1 MSFPSDS
8 RWQEAVQHLLAVHR
22 PQQAETLL
30 RQQLVRHPRE
40 IYAHVLLA
48 AALYQQARYPEAR
61 TAAQDALALDPATSE
76 AHYLL
81 CLICSQLNLVPAMV
95 EAIDEALR
103 LQPWNPK
110 YLGAR
115 AQVYLGFNQPA
126 EAQRVAELGLA
137 YDPTHAG
144 CRLQRAE
151 ALQQQSKWDDLAVAL
166 GQLRQAHPT
175 LPAAYRM
182 LGREALR
189 REQFAQAQ
197 LHYQEV
203 LRLAPNDPEALAGAS
218 QAIRRQLGIGR
229 VALRLDRYLTFISEG
244 TKRRQLKAWGH
255 FLLILVPL
263 SMLCIPLLLFLGFEA
278 VYWRLHPE
286 VRRLRNRP
294 DHAMPYAQQT
304 LYRYGAPAAVA
315 LLILAWTTGL
325 IWLLLWLGL
334 PESSLGPG
342 LTGGLT
348 TIVISIGALLKEAAH
363 RPLPTASPMGRLL
376 LAGLTLAGS
385 ILVALHEATWP
396 YGPLLLLLFTTGL
409 LYWQFRRLVQAPR

>member
-1 MSFPSDS
+1 MSFSTDS

-30 RQQLVRHPRE
+30 RQQLGRNPRE
-40 IYAHVLLA
+40 VYAQVLLA
-48 AALYQQARYPEAR
+48 AALYQQARYPAAR

-81 CLICSQLNLVPAMV
+81 CLICSQLDLVPATV

-115 AQVYLGFNQPA
+115 AQVYLRFNQPA

-144 CRLQRAE
+144 CLVQRAE
-151 ALQQQSKWDDLAVAL
+151 ALQQQSKWDELAAAL

-175 LPAAYRM
+175 LPTAYRM
-182 LGREALR
+182 LGQEALR
-189 REQFAQAQ
+189 QEQFAQAQ
-197 LHYQEV
+197 QYYQEV
-203 LRLAPNDPEALAGAS
+203 LRLAPNNEEALTGAS
-218 QAIRRQLGIGR
+218 QAIRRQLGVGR
-229 VALRLDRYLTFISEG
+229 VALRLDRYTHFVSEG
-244 TKRRQLKAWGH
+244 TKHRQLKAWGH
-255 FLLILVPL
+255 FLLILVLL
-263 SMLCIPLLLFLGFEA
+263 SLLCIPLLLFLGFEA
-278 VYWRLHPE
+278 AYWRLHPE

-294 DHAMPYAQQT
+294 DQAMPYAQQT
-304 LYRYGAPAAVA
+304 LYRYGAPAAVS
-315 LLILAWTTGL
+315 LLILAWTGGL

-348 TIVISIGALLKEAAH
+348 MVVISIGALLKDAGN
-363 RPLPTASPMGRLL
+363 RPLPTESPVSRLL
-376 LAGLTLAGS
+376 LAGLVLAGS
-385 ILVALHEATWP
+385 IMTAVQQATWP

-409 LYWQFRRLVQAPR
+409 LYWQFRRMAKAPR